1 MLTWTTFCVKPK
13 SLIERFL
20 PQYKGYLKAMPDLLR
35 VFFSSIKDQQDPA
48 VTNQLDVSDDEI
60 NLPR

>member
-1 MLTWTTFCVKPK
+1 MLTWTAFCVKPK

-20 PQYKGYLKAMPDLLR
+20 PQYKGYLIEMPDLLR
-35 VFFSSIKDQQDPA
+35 ELSSINDQQDLA
-48 VTNQLDVSDDEI
+48 VTSQLDVSDDEI